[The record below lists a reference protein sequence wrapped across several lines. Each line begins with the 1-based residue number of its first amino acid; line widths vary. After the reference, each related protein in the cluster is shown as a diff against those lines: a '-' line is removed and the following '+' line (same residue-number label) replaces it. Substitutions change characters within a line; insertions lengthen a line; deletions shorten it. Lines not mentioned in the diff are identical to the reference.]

1 MKTLIINA
9 SPRKNR
15 NTAQLLKKA
24 EEGAR
29 DNGSET
35 EYIDLFDL
43 NFTGC
48 RSCLICKLKDSKRC
62 HCYWNDDL
70 SPLLDKIFEADSV
83 IIGSPIY
90 LGDVTS
96 QLIGLLERL
105 QFCMLSYDDYS
116 CYFKGKVNAGVIL
129 TMNAGEKTFEKWYH
143 DKMEERFRALRNLN
157 GHFEMIASC
166 DTLQVD
172 DYSKYNMGSF
182 SEELKKERNRME
194 FPHDLERA
202 YRLGKRLTGE

>member
-15 NTAQLLKKA
+15 NTAQLLKKV

-35 EYIDLFDL
+35 EYIDLFDI

-48 RSCLICKLKDSKRC
+48 RSCLICKLKDNRRC

-96 QLIGLLERL
+96 QLIVLLERL

-129 TMNAGEKTFEKWYH
+129 TMNAGEKTF
-143 DKMEERFRALRNLN
+143 
-157 GHFEMIASC
+157 
-166 DTLQVD
+166 
-172 DYSKYNMGSF
+172 
-182 SEELKKERNRME
+182 
-194 FPHDLERA
+194 
-202 YRLGKRLTGE
+202 